1 MKKDSFAEIKMN
13 KCQTER
19 GLLSDD
25 LPKNNKKSELF
36 SIKNWKN
43 ILNNY
48 SSSISKRENKNPN
61 YLIWIY
67 IIRKIKI

>member
-1 MKKDSFAEIKMN
+1 MKKDSYAEIKMN

-25 LPKNNKKSELF
+25 LPKNKQNELF

-43 ILNNY
+43 LY
-48 SSSISKRENKNPN
+48 QK
-61 YLIWIY
+61 YL
-67 IIRKIKI
+67 

>member
-25 LPKNNKKSELF
+25 LPKNKQNELF
-36 SIKNWKN
+36 SINNWKN

-48 SSSISKRENKNPN
+48 SSSISNRENKNPN